1 MYLTQFFKSKMSIDG
16 DWIDEPC
23 KMGLLDPYFKKLW
36 VWPLNGEDGFKMSLS
51 AMGSILV
58 NGCLTL
64 PLSSTRVE
72 HGLTPLSSLYVGMSP
87 SRRKAWDEIIGKVSN
102 RLSKWKI
109 KTLSIGGRL
118 TLIKSV
124 LTSLPL
130 YHMSLYKA
138 PLGVLRDLESLRRKF
153 FNWLPI

>member
-1 MYLTQFFKSKMSIDG
+1 MEWKDLRIANKVISLNVIMEQCFQKSRFI
-16 DWIDEPC
+16 
-23 KMGLLDPYFKKLW
+23 KLIQ
-36 VWPLNGEDGFKMSLS
+36 KT
-51 AMGSILV
+51 IQK
-58 NGCLTL
+58 T
-64 PLSSTRVE
+64 
-72 HGLTPLSSLYVGMSP
+72 
-87 SRRKAWDEIIGKVSN
+87 
-102 RLSKWKI
+102 

-153 FNWLPI
+153 FNGADINEKRLSMISWNKILASKQKGGL